1 MSPAQLTFL
10 VGPNGSGKSNFLDAL
25 KFVADSL
32 RFSINHALLDRG
44 GIKEVR
50 RRSSG
55 RPTHFGIRL
64 EFELAES
71 TGHFAFNVGARK
83 GGGHEI
89 QQEECSIVPKGQDRG
104 HYYRVD
110 CGSVSA
116 SNFAPA
122 PAAAADR
129 LYLVNASGI
138 NAFRPVYDAL
148 SGMGFY
154 SLSPSAIRDLQPPD
168 PRELLSHNGSN
179 IASVLGQLAAR
190 SPGVKKR
197 IEEYLGKVVPGITQ
211 VDRKAVGPRETLQF
225 RQRVGSAEHPW
236 RFYASSM
243 SDGTLRACG
252 VLVSLFQGVGQNHLE
267 RSLVGIEE
275 PEIALHPAAA
285 GVLVDSLRDAAQHVQ
300 ILVTSHSADLLDSN
314 DIADES
320 IRIVMAERGESR
332 IGPMDEVGRS
342 VLRDRLYTAGELLRM
357 NQLDPDPA
365 LSKLH
370 LHQTDLFD

>member
-1 MSPAQLTFL
+1 M
-10 VGPNGSGKSNFLDAL
+10 
-25 KFVADSL
+25 
-32 RFSINHALLDRG
+32 
-44 GIKEVR
+44 R

-71 TGHFAFNVGARK
+71 TGHFAFNVGAK
-83 GGGHEI
+83 MGGGHEI
-89 QQEECSIVPKGQDRG
+89 QQEECSVVPKGQDRG
-104 HYYRVD
+104 HHYRVD
-110 CGSVSA
+110 RGSVS
-116 SNFAPA
+116 SSSFDPA

-138 NAFRPVYDAL
+138 GAFRPVYDAL

-154 SLSPSAIRDLQPPD
+154 SLSPSAIRDLQAPD

-179 IASVLGQLAAR
+179 IASVLGRLAVR
-190 SPGVKKR
+190 SPGVKRR
-197 IEEYLGKVVPGITQ
+197 IEEYLGKVVPGVTQ

-225 RQRVGSAEHPW
+225 RQRVGSAEYPW

-252 VLVSLFQGVGQNHLE
+252 VLVSLFQGVGGSHLE

-285 GVLVDSLRDAAQHVQ
+285 GVLVDGLCDAAQHVQ

-314 DIADES
+314 DIPDES
-320 IRIVMAERGESR
+320 ILTVTAEHGESR
-332 IGPMDEVGRS
+332 IGPLDEVGRS
-342 VLRDRLYTAGELLRM
+342 VLKDRLYTAGELLRM

-365 LSKLH
+365 LSRLH
-370 LHQTDLFD
+370 LDQTDLFD

>member
-1 MSPAQLTFL
+1 
-10 VGPNGSGKSNFLDAL
+10 
-25 KFVADSL
+25 
-32 RFSINHALLDRG
+32 
-44 GIKEVR
+44 
-50 RRSSG
+50 
-55 RPTHFGIRL
+55 
-64 EFELAES
+64 
-71 TGHFAFNVGARK
+71 
-83 GGGHEI
+83 
-89 QQEECSIVPKGQDRG
+89 
-104 HYYRVD
+104 
-110 CGSVSA
+110 
-116 SNFAPA
+116 
-122 PAAAADR
+122 
-129 LYLVNASGI
+129 
-138 NAFRPVYDAL
+138 
-148 SGMGFY
+148 MGFY

-300 ILVTSHSADLLDSN
+300 ILVTSHSADLFDSN

-320 IRIVMAERGESR
+320 IRIVIAERGESR

-365 LSKLH
+365 LSRLH